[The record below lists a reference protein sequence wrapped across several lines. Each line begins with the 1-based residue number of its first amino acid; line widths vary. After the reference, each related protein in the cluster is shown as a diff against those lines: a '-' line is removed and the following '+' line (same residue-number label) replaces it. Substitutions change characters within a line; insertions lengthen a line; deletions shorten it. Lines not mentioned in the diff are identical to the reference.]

1 MTTNILATLLTLLV
15 TNIHEHVE
23 TGRFNPW
30 VYAINPPPA
39 PQPLPDLKHRTTE
52 IHEQRLLILEAE
64 GITFTNII
72 KSTRT
77 LWKSET
83 FVAKALEPQW
93 EIDTNKTIVD
103 DGKNHWPNTGTIE
116 SLIVT
121 NKTLLYIGTNKWDK
135 DKP

>member
-1 MTTNILATLLTLLV
+1 MTTNIIATVLTLLV
-15 TNIHEHVE
+15 TNIHERVE
-23 TGRFNPW
+23 TGRIEQFF
-30 VYAINPPPA
+30 YAIPNPPLPRA
-39 PQPLPDLKHRTTE
+39 LPDLKHRTTE
-52 IHEQRLLILEAE
+52 IHEQRLLILEAD

-103 DGKNHWPNTGTIE
+103 DGKNHWPNTGTIG